1 MDMARKLNGSKG
13 KQISLRL
20 PTGVLEKLERLA
32 QKSVQTKAQ
41 WIMKAVMDA
50 RE

>member
-1 MDMARKLNGSKG
+1 MAHN

-20 PTGVLEKLERLA
+20 PKAVLEKLERLA

-41 WIMKAVMDA
+41 WIIKQVMDA

>member
-1 MDMARKLNGSKG
+1 MARKKLNG

-20 PTGVLEKLERLA
+20 PQVVLEKLERLA
-32 QKSVQTKAQ
+32 LKSVQTKGQ
-41 WIMKAVMDA
+41 WITKQVMDA